1 MLKQSI
7 SDITPPKSSKRTIL
21 DIPVP
26 AHRRPK
32 ESTSAAFVPLPP
44 REPVEEMKR
53 PPAMP
58 RRGRVFIILGFFAI
72 ALLAF
77 IGREIFKVEAT
88 VTVTE
93 KRQEVSIDNTF
104 IAKKDF
110 KDGELPFETVSSSG
124 ESSKTVPVT
133 GEEQVET
140 RAKGTIIIYNDYS
153 SAPQKL
159 IKNTRFETADGR
171 VYRID
176 NSVVVPG
183 KNKSTELP
191 GSVEAVV
198 YADTAGEAYN
208 IGLSDF
214 TIPGFKGDPRYS
226 KFFARSKTTMTGGFI
241 GKVKTA
247 SAEDLNKG
255 RQELRDFLEAE
266 LTKKIETQVPE
277 GFTLFKDAVYFEFET
292 LSPPKSNELKE
303 KASAYAILFDSKKL
317 SKNIASATLSDSDY
331 EGEDIYTENFDS
343 ITFKPI
349 PLDAKPWQ
357 TGVVSF
363 SLNGKTT
370 LTWLFD
376 SEKLK
381 EDLVGQPKNQER
393 VKTILQAYP
402 GIGDAKVVVWPFWRK
417 TLPDDFSD
425 IFIKIEKIK

>member
-1 MLKQSI
+1 MPKQSI

-26 AHRRPK
+26 AHRRLK
-32 ESTSAAFVPLPP
+32 EPTPATFVPPP
-44 REPVEEMKR
+44 PKEPVEEMKR
-53 PPAMP
+53 PPVRP
-58 RRGRVFIILGFFAI
+58 RRSHVFLILGFFAI
-72 ALLAF
+72 ALLVF
-77 IGREIFKVEAT
+77 IGRQIFKVEAIIT
-88 VTVTE
+88 VSE

-124 ESSKTVPVT
+124 ELSKTVPVT

-247 SAEDLNKG
+247 SVEDLKKG
-255 RQELRDFLEAE
+255 EEDLRASLKAE
-266 LTKKIETQVPE
+266 LMKKIETQVPE
-277 GFTLFKDAVYFEFET
+277 GFTLFEDAVYFEFET

-317 SKNIASATLSDSDY
+317 SKNIASVTLSDYGD
-331 EGEDIYTENFDS
+331 GDIYAENFDS
-343 ITFKPI
+343 IVFKPI

-393 VKTILQAYP
+393 IKIILQAYP
-402 GIGDAKVVVWPFWRK
+402 GIYDAKVVVSPFWRK
-417 TLPDDFSD
+417 TLPESVSD
-425 IFIKIEKIK
+425 IFVKIKKIK